1 MQNLEVI
8 QDALRLIG
16 VLPEGQ
22 TASAEQGEDAL
33 RTMND
38 LLAEWSADGIEVG
51 HFPQTDTTE
60 DFPAGYEVAAAIK
73 YNLALH
79 LAPQYGRQV
88 DQVVGVFAEKFYKR
102 LLRDAVVS
110 NIKEVDV
117 TYVPGGTGHFDL
129 LTDG

>member
-51 HFPQTDTTE
+51 HFPQVDTTE

-73 YNLALH
+73 YNLAVH

-88 DQVVGVFAEKFYKR
+88 DAIVGTFAGRFYNR
-102 LLRDAVVS
+102 LLRDSAIS
-110 NIKEVDV
+110 KMKEAD
-117 TYVPGGTGHFDL
+117 TSYLGGAGRFDIES
-129 LTDG
+129 G